1 MGLGG
6 MGWDWEAIS
15 FWGIIIFAIIGS
27 WGLWKQSQKI
37 WKEKSG
43 KSVSVTA
50 NFFFTASMFV
60 GLAYGLEKNLDAV
73 TFHNLLRIVFLLPIV
88 AGLIKFKKFTKTEK
102 ILCACFCIMMLLV
115 WFVPRKDFLFLFSQ
129 TVGVLTL
136 ATQPYE
142 IFKNKDVGVVEVK
155 LFAVFTPSS
164 IFWVIYAFANGDW
177 ILKITQ
183 PVFLF
188 LTLITLALCLNP
200 KYKKPK

>member
-15 FWGIIIFAIIGS
+15 FWGITVFAIIGS

-50 NFFFTASMFV
+50 NFSFLTSMFV
-60 GLAYGLEKNLDAV
+60 GLAYSFEKNLDAV
-73 TFHNLLRIVFLLPIV
+73 AFHNLLRIAFLLPIIM
-88 AGLIKFKKFTKTEK
+88 GLVKFKKFTKTEK
-102 ILCACFCIMMLLV
+102 VLCACFCTTMLLV
-115 WFVPRKDFLFLFSQ
+115 WFMPRKDFLFLFFQ
-129 TVGVLTL
+129 TAGVLTL

-142 IFKNKDVGVVEVK
+142 IFKNKDIGVVEVK
-155 LFAVFTPSS
+155 LFAVFVPNG

-183 PVFLF
+183 PIFLA
-188 LTLITLALCLNP
+188 LTVIILALCLNP
-200 KYKKPK
+200 NYKKPK